1 MTNDTFEQ
9 DATPR
14 LNAISEELHKI
25 NTEIIANLE
34 SLPEQTAL
42 VGRLIERCDG
52 IALELDALQMELGI
66 PTDSPPPGAEK
77 SPEPTAGRS
86 GLQP

>member
-52 IALELDALQMELGI
+52 ISLELDALQMELGNSRDGL
-66 PTDSPPPGAEK
+66 TVGKLEK
-77 SPEPTAGRS
+77 AGSSADGS